1 MESARKVV
9 GLEYPIYSS
18 GMAKRKPSVR
28 EEARIIEE
36 KSVAN
41 ENEVKGIFKYFCLGL
56 ICMGLLLSQ
65 SVYIN
70 NQGVEMG
77 KLSGMIE
84 EYKLVNDKNI
94 IKISNLSSLENIEK
108 VALNEYN
115 MIKPQ
120 NIQYLRR

>member
-1 MESARKVV
+1 
-9 GLEYPIYSS
+9 
-18 GMAKRKPSVR
+18 
-28 EEARIIEE
+28 
-36 KSVAN
+36 
-41 ENEVKGIFKYFCLGL
+41 
-56 ICMGLLLSQ
+56 MGLLLSQ